1 MTYLTTIIWTAFC
14 LSGCASRDSLNRQQQ
29 TFLLE
34 IPANAQHQAAAAGD
48 TLKIRYC
55 RATAPFDSQYFLY
68 RTQAGQYQQDYYK
81 QFLTPPN
88 EQITEQLRIWLEQ
101 GGVFR
106 NVLAASTATTAGYIL
121 EPHLLAMYANFSDPA
136 KPETVLKMHF
146 ILLKINSAGQS
157 STIVMDTTYD
167 SKESFEKRTGGDIVK
182 NYNSSL
188 ETIFAR
194 LQSDIAASLSKK
206 ENLNE

>member
-1 MTYLTTIIWTAFC
+1 MTKHIMTYLTTLIWAAFC

-34 IPANAQHQAAAAGD
+34 ISANAQPQTTAANG

-55 RATAPFDSQYFLY
+55 RAAAPFDSQYFLY

-81 QFLTPPN
+81 QFLTSPN
-88 EQITEQLRIWLEQ
+88 EQITEQLRVWLEQ
-101 GGVFR
+101 GGAFR
-106 NVLAASTATTAGYIL
+106 NVLAASTATATGYIL
-121 EPHLLAMYANFSDPA
+121 EPHLLAMYADFSDPA
-136 KPETVLKMHF
+136 TPKTVLKMHF
-146 ILLKINSAGQS
+146 TLLKMNNAGQS

-194 LQSDIAASLSKK
+194 LQSDIVRSLK
-206 ENLNE
+206 

>member
-1 MTYLTTIIWTAFC
+1 MTKHIMTYLTTVIWAAFC

-29 TFLLE
+29 SFLLE
-34 IPANAQHQAAAAGD
+34 IPANAQHQAAAGGD

-55 RATAPFDSQYFLY
+55 RAAAPFDSQYFLY

-101 GGVFR
+101 GGAFR
-106 NVLAASTATTAGYIL
+106 NVLAASTATATGYIL
-121 EPHLLAMYANFSDPA
+121 EPHLLAMYADFSDPA
-136 KPETVLKMHF
+136 APKTVVKMHF
-146 ILLKINSAGQS
+146 TLLKMNNAGRS
-157 STIVMDTTYD
+157 STVIMDTTYD

-194 LQSDIAASLSKK
+194 LQSDIVRSLK
-206 ENLNE
+206 